1 MLKKFVPTGGFDKKQ
16 VRIMS
21 LQNSIKHNGNYEITR
36 QKDIQRLYPAN
47 SGNKKSVYNFTV
59 TYGPNK

>member
-1 MLKKFVPTGGFDKKQ
+1 
-16 VRIMS
+16 MS
-21 LQNSIKHNGNYEITR
+21 LQNPIKHNGNYEIIR
-36 QKDIQRLYPAN
+36 QKDIQRLYSAN

>member
-1 MLKKFVPTGGFDKKQ
+1 
-16 VRIMS
+16 MS